1 MIIAISLYL
10 GYGLGHDILKY
21 FVNNKNDL
29 SVEDIK
35 TGVEGFLS
43 LMCVCTGVILA
54 LILFTLPNVPT
65 GNQVIEAPATN
76 LQKDNEKEKLN
87 DEEVKQS
94 VISIGYG
101 KNKNGESVNS
111 NPLYDTQNNVS
122 LIDCT
127 QRNNDQLNAKSD
139 SDTNQEK
146 IISSEEKPVENKGF
160 FKQFRILMTDPV
172 YLFIVFGVLLGSNTI
187 GGQNVSMAVMLRTF
201 DVPEVSSLYE

>member
-54 LILFTLPNVPT
+54 LILFTLPNTPT
-65 GNQVIEAPATN
+65 GNQVIETPAAN
-76 LQKDNEKEKLN
+76 WQKDNEKEKMN

-94 VISIGYG
+94 VISIGYS
-101 KNKNGESVNS
+101 KNKNQETVNS
-111 NPLYDTQNNVS
+111 NPL
-122 LIDCT
+122 
-127 QRNNDQLNAKSD
+127 
-139 SDTNQEK
+139 
-146 IISSEEKPVENKGF
+146 
-160 FKQFRILMTDPV
+160 
-172 YLFIVFGVLLGSNTI
+172 
-187 GGQNVSMAVMLRTF
+187 
-201 DVPEVSSLYE
+201 

>member
-127 QRNNDQLNAKSD
+127 QGNNDQLNAKSD

-146 IISSEEKPVENKGF
+146 IISSDERSVDNKGF